1 VKDEIFKK
9 KACGDKLHA
18 STLIVEELQAK
29 LTTLEGECNQDPA
42 QTCAGVV
49 VPFEDALAS
58 KESEI
63 STLQQNLAR
72 DKQEI
77 NSLKQLLHKT
87 ELAHADTTAVWKHCK
102 SDVKDEI
109 FKKKACGDK
118 LHASTLIVEE
128 LQAKL
133 TALEA
138 EFKRNCSSPEES
150 VAVQKKRRNPFKYL
164 FNFRRKRPAKD

>member
-1 VKDEIFKK
+1 
-9 KACGDKLHA
+9 
-18 STLIVEELQAK
+18 
-29 LTTLEGECNQDPA
+29 
-42 QTCAGVV
+42 
-49 VPFEDALAS
+49 
-58 KESEI
+58 
-63 STLQQNLAR
+63 
-72 DKQEI
+72 
-77 NSLKQLLHKT
+77 
-87 ELAHADTTAVWKHCK
+87 
-102 SDVKDEI
+102 VKDEI